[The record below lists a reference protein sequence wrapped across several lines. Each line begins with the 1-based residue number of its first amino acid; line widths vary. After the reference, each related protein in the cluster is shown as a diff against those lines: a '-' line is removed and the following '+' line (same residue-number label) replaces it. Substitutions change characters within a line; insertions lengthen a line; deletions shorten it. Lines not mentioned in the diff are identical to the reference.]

1 MALCCIGGVC
11 IPYTA
16 LLPLLVL
23 GLQWL
28 LQQLSAAGLLPTSW
42 TSTLNQYLSMATGQQ
57 RGAKDSSSSSSCCG
71 TNDVKSHL
79 RRGKQSKMNDSS
91 SCCAD
96 AEPTTA
102 AGVVVHCTTEEE
114 WERLVQRSTT
124 TTAHTA
130 LTVKFTAAWCKPCQ
144 KIQLVFAALQQQN
157 QNDADNT
164 TTQQKIQ
171 LVTVDV
177 DGCDGLAGSLQ
188 ILSLP
193 TFMLLDP
200 RTQRPIG
207 GPSSSYSGSDE
218 TRLQRWWESAI
229 ASVKKMS

>member
-23 GLQWL
+23 GLQWV
-28 LQQLSAAGLLPTSW
+28 LQQLSAAGLLPSSW
-42 TSTLNQYLSMATGQQ
+42 TSTLHRYLNSTTAGK
-57 RGAKDSSSSSSCCG
+57 RDAKDSSSSSCCG
-71 TNDVKSHL
+71 TNDGKSHL
-79 RRGKQSKMNDSS
+79 RRGKQSKVHDSS
-91 SCCAD
+91 SCVTD
-96 AEPTTA
+96 ATATTA
-102 AGVVVHCTTEEE
+102 TAGVVHCTTEEE

-124 TTAHTA
+124 TLPTA
-130 LTVKFTAAWCKPCQ
+130 LAVKFTAAWCKPCQ
-144 KIQLVFAALQQQN
+144 KIQPVFAALRQQN
-157 QNDADNT
+157 QNDAADNT
-164 TTQQKIQ
+164 TPKIQ

-193 TFMLLDP
+193 TFVLLDP

-207 GPSSSYSGSDE
+207 GSSSSYSGSDE
-218 TRLQRWWESAI
+218 TRLKLWWESCI

>member
-23 GLQWL
+23 GLQWVL
-28 LQQLSAAGLLPTSW
+28 KQLSAAGLLPTSW
-42 TSTLNQYLSMATGQQ
+42 TTLLHRYLSSATAGQR
-57 RGAKDSSSSSSCCG
+57 RGAKESSSLSSCCG
-71 TNDVKSHL
+71 TNDGKIHL
-79 RRGKQSKMNDSS
+79 RRGKQSKVNDSS
-91 SCCAD
+91 PCGAN
-96 AEPTTA
+96 ATTTPT
-102 AGVVVHCTTEEE
+102 AGVVHCTTEEE

-124 TTAHTA
+124 TANIA
-130 LTVKFTAAWCKPCQ
+130 LAVKFTAAWCKPCQ
-144 KIQLVFAALQQQN
+144 KIQPVFAALP

-164 TTQQKIQ
+164 TKKIQ

-193 TFMLLDP
+193 TFVLLDP

-218 TRLQRWWESAI
+218 TRLKLWWESCI
-229 ASVKKMS
+229 ASVKKVS